1 MQDQETGSLW
11 SHILGRAMSG
21 PLKGTS
27 LDIIP
32 SVMTDWQSWLKSYP
46 ETTVTMLA
54 RTARKFRSEIIR
66 NPADFGLGLVH
77 AGKSRFW
84 RFDRLLREPIANDQ
98 LAHLKLT
105 VFYDSTSRSASA
117 WNRTIADR
125 VLTFRELAGQ
135 VRDTETESS
144 WDVQT
149 GTALEGPLKGTQL
162 EAIPAIISFSDV
174 WKRFHPESTHWQP
187 RD

>member
-32 SVMTDWQSWLKSYP
+32 SVMTDWQSWLTSHP
-46 ETTVTMLA
+46 ETTVTMLS
-54 RTARKFRSEIIR
+54 RTAQQFRREIIR

-77 AGKSRFW
+77 AGTSRFW
-84 RFDRLLREPIANDQ
+84 QFDRLLREPIANDQ
-98 LAHLKLT
+98 LADLKLT
-105 VFYDSTSRSASA
+105 VFYDSASRSAGA
-117 WNRTIADR
+117 WNRTVAGR

-135 VRDTETESS
+135 VRDAESES
-144 WDVQT
+144 RWDIHT
-149 GTALEGPLKGTQL
+149 GTAVEGPLKGTRL
-162 EAIPAIISFSDV
+162 EAVPAIISLSDA
-174 WKRFHPESTHWQP
+174 WRRFHPESTHWQP